1 MKFTIWL
8 VVELA
13 LMPPFVLF
21 AGLSAAGALRSP
33 VELDVTGIFVAA
45 AVLAGAMALRA
56 LRRPDEQEE
65 PSSGP

>member
-8 VVELA
+8 VVEMA

-33 VELDVTGIFVAA
+33 VELDVTGIFLAA
-45 AVLAGAMALRA
+45 AVFAGAMALRA
-56 LRRPDEQEE
+56 LRRPDRDGERA
-65 PSSGP
+65 SGP

>member
-21 AGLSAAGALRSP
+21 AGMSAAGALRSP
-33 VELDVTGIFVAA
+33 VELDVMGVLVAA
-45 AVLAGAMALRA
+45 AVFAGAMALRA
-56 LRRPDEQEE
+56 LRRDT
-65 PSSGP
+65 